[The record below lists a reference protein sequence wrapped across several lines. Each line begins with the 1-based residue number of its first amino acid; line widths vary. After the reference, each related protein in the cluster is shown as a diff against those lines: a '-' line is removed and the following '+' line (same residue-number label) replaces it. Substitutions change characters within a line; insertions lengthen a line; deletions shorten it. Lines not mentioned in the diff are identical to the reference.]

1 MIEQNTWQTVG
12 QRYGLYSWAPGGG
25 TADSSIPTSAGPKL
39 FTLVA
44 NTATGNPMVSSTTYV
59 VDGVVATLQ
68 IRSNSGIYS
77 SLRDAP
83 SFWIALPPSDH
94 TRLNGRIAEV
104 VVANTLADAGDRQRL
119 EGYLAWK
126 WGLQGNLPADHPWKA
141 APP

>member
-1 MIEQNTWQTVG
+1 MG
-12 QRYGLYSWAPGGG
+12 AGGR
-25 TADSSIPTSAGPKL
+25 AIPTSAGPKL
-39 FTLVA
+39 LTLVA

-59 VDGVVATLQ
+59 VDGTVATLQ

-83 SFWIALPPSDH
+83 SFTIPTPW
-94 TRLNGRIAEV
+94 LNGRIAEV

-119 EGYLAWK
+119 EGYLAHK

>member
-1 MIEQNTWQTVG
+1 VG